1 MSNNSQNNSNILFLV
16 TPPSPEQI
24 WEYVQADPQR
34 LAKALEIVQQ
44 AFSPEFIG
52 SDSRKFMKTSVK
64 SSSYFFNLANQIG
77 DNSQLEVKKPEI
89 KLAV

>member
-1 MSNNSQNNSNILFLV
+1 MSSNQNNSNILSLV
-16 TPPSPEQI
+16 MPPSSEQI

-44 AFSPEFIG
+44 AFLPEFVG
-52 SDSRKFMKTSVK
+52 SDSRRFMKTSVK

-77 DNSQLEVKKPEI
+77 EDSQLAVKNPEI
-89 KLAV
+89 EQAA